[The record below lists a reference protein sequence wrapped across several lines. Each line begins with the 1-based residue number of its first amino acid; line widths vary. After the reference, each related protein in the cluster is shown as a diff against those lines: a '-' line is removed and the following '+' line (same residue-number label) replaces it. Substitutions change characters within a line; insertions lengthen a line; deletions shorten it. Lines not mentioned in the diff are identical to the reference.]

1 MEFVQARV
9 HSSGDEGWSGTALD
23 LEAFARE
30 EGSILEESPA
40 PFQPEREAAVA
51 PFSCCTL
58 LQRRQALVP
67 TTAAKG
73 LVPTTPASSMDFN
86 SQEAFASVD
95 EQQEMESCACTLLS
109 QVNVARNNEV
119 LLFQD

>member
-40 PFQPEREAAVA
+40 PFQPEREAAVGVAAGVCRA
-51 PFSCCTL
+51 PVDNCGS
-58 LQRRQALVP
+58 
-67 TTAAKG
+67 G
-73 LVPTTPASSMDFN
+73 LT
-86 SQEAFASVD
+86 
-95 EQQEMESCACTLLS
+95 
-109 QVNVARNNEV
+109 
-119 LLFQD
+119 